1 MSKANIEPLLGIYL
15 TVKDSLEFAE
25 KKNAIIT
32 AFISSIIFAVFRY
45 ASDTWLMDYTLT
57 RFYLAE
63 FLAFLFLAL
72 LTAIFSFL
80 PQTRR
85 SWHFPDRRELA
96 SINLLYFGDLERVSP
111 KTLVD
116 FLFPEG
122 STSEQEAKLRYD
134 YAQQVVINSFIAT
147 RKYLLS
153 RMALWL
159 AVCALLTPLL
169 GLPLFFALDPQS
181 PWVKRRTKSASA
193 LEQERMSV
201 FGSAAVPDVRLPR

>member
-1 MSKANIEPLLGIYL
+1 MSKPNLEPLIGIYL

-45 ASDTWLMDYTLT
+45 ASDTWLMDYLVT
-57 RFYLAE
+57 RIYLAE
-63 FLAFLFLAL
+63 FLVFLFLGL

-85 SWHFPDRRELA
+85 FWDFADRRALE
-96 SINLLYFGDLERVSP
+96 SSNLLYFGDLERISP

-122 STSEQEAKLRYD
+122 SASAQEAKLRYD

-147 RKYLLS
+147 RKYFLS
-153 RMALWL
+153 RMAIWM

-181 PWVKRRTKSASA
+181 PWVKRRLRPGSVMD
-193 LEQERMSV
+193 QER
-201 FGSAAVPDVRLPR
+201 AAVLAAAAELKAGS